1 VPEEGDIIMKP
12 FTATAL
18 ISLAGILGAGTAL
31 AQDRGVRA
39 TMPFDFEVGGQLLPA
54 GTYTITPISDNRI
67 EIRNR
72 DKHVA
77 MQALALADSNRSKR
91 GGVLVFD
98 RYSNQYFLH
107 EILCESA
114 AMNLNLPTSKEEK
127 KARVAGEVQAS
138 IPSNSG
144 EVLIAAN

>member
-1 VPEEGDIIMKP
+1 MKP
-12 FTATAL
+12 FTTTAL
-18 ISLAGILGAGTAL
+18 ITLAGILGAGNAL

-77 MQALALADSNRSKR
+77 LQALALADSNRSKR
-91 GGVLVFD
+91 GVLVFD
-98 RYSNQYFLH
+98 RYADQYFLH
-107 EILCESA
+107 EILCEPA
-114 AMNLNLPTSKEEK
+114 DMNLNLPTSKDEK
-127 KARVAGEVQAS
+127 KARVAAEVQAS
-138 IPSNSG
+138 IPSNTG
-144 EVLIAAN
+144 QVLIAAN